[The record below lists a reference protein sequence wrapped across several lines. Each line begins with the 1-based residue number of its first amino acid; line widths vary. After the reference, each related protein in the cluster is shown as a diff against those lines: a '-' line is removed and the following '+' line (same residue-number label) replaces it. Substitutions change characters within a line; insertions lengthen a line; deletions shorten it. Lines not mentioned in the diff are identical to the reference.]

1 MLVSIANREPV
12 KLRLACHQNPK
23 NVFLVVHV
31 LALSR
36 YWCCSYTLYF
46 CLLELEVYV
55 LVLFCSRAYISLFKV
70 NY

>member
-1 MLVSIANREPV
+1 MLVSSRTSKTEVGMPSESQE
-12 KLRLACHQNPK
+12 H
-23 NVFLVVHV
+23 FLVVHV